1 MLENL
6 KEQVVATA
14 LKAQRSGLCKHKSGN
29 VSVRDPETG
38 YVCVTPSGVDREE
51 LTADMVCVLDTV
63 GKVLEGMKPS
73 SESLMHLACYR
84 ERPDVFA
91 IVHTHSPMACVFAC
105 LNRPIPAFI
114 FELFGFNLDKA
125 TIPVA
130 PYGLPGTTQL
140 AENVAETMKRTDLAL
155 MERHGAIA
163 LGKTP
168 AEAFDNADYIEELS
182 NIYYHILT
190 LNGGKDTKVFTE
202 EDFKAWKYP
211 DQISKK

>member
-1 MLENL
+1 MLEKL

-51 LTADMVCVLDTV
+51 LTPEMVCVLDPD

-84 ERPDVFA
+84 ERPDVNA
-91 IVHTHSPMACVFAC
+91 IVHTHSPMACAFAC

-114 FELFGFNLDKA
+114 FEFFVFHLDNA

-168 AEAFDNADYIEELS
+168 AEAYENADYIEELAG
-182 NIYYHILT
+182 IYYHILT
-190 LNGGKDTKVFTE
+190 LNGGKDSRIFTE
-202 EDFKAWKYP
+202 ADFNAWKYP
-211 DQISKK
+211 DALSGK